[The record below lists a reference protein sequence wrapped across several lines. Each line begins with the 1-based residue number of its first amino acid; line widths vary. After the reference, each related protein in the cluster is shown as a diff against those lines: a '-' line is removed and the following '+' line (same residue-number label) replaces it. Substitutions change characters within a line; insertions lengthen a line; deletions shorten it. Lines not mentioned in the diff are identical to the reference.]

1 MAGESSV
8 NNWANNYAGHFIL
21 EAEKL
26 GYTIPSGMKSDWIK
40 AQTKTS
46 NVYDPS
52 EEKSELYHHGAQFT
66 QAYRLYTLALANEPA
81 TGAMNRLRESTNL
94 EAMPRWY
101 LAGAYALSGKP
112 EVAKQLVKTLNSN
125 VENYREL
132 GNTFGSQLR
141 DKAIILEVLT
151 LIDEK
156 DRATELVKEISE
168 QLSDGSWYNT
178 QETAYA
184 LLAIG
189 KFVGESDVSSQ
200 FKFAYQIGGK
210 PNVNATST
218 NPLVNI
224 PVNMSTNTAQAVQV
238 KNTSNSVLYARLITS
253 GQPATGDKTAAANKL
268 ALSIK
273 YTNNK
278 GKNIDPSSITQ
289 GTDFV
294 AEVTITHPG
303 NTYKRRYDEMALEQ
317 IFPSGW
323 EILNTRMDNL
333 QQDDAAVNRPD
344 YQDVRDDRVYS
355 FFDIGY
361 GKSQTYRVRLNAAYQ
376 GRYYLPTVSCQAMY
390 DASVNARQ
398 PGMWVEVIA
407 PEAG

>member
-1 MAGESSV
+1 
-8 NNWANNYAGHFIL
+8 
-21 EAEKL
+21 
-26 GYTIPSGMKSDWIK
+26 
-40 AQTKTS
+40 
-46 NVYDPS
+46 
-52 EEKSELYHHGAQFT
+52 
-66 QAYRLYTLALANEPA
+66 
-81 TGAMNRLRESTNL
+81 LRESTSL
-94 EAMPRWY
+94 QAMPRWY

-112 EVAKQLVKTLNSN
+112 EVAKHLIKSLNSN
-125 VENYREL
+125 VEDYREL
-132 GNTFGSQLR
+132 GNTFGSRLR

-168 QLSDGSWYNT
+168 QLSNGSWCST

-189 KFVGESDVSSQ
+189 KFVGESDVSSE

-210 PNVNATST
+210 PSVNAASS

-224 PVNMSTNTAQAVQV
+224 PVNMSTNTAQSV
-238 KNTSNSVLYARLITS
+238 KVTNTSNSVLYARLITS
-253 GQPATGDKTAAANKL
+253 GQPATGDQTAAANKL
-268 ALSIK
+268 ALSVK
-273 YTNNK
+273 YTDSQ
-278 GKNIDPSSITQ
+278 GKDIDPISIPQ
-289 GTDFV
+289 GTDFI
-294 AEVTITHPG
+294 AEVTVKHPG
-303 NTYKRRYDEMALEQ
+303 NTYKRRYDELALDQ

-333 QQDDAAVNRPD
+333 QQDDTRVNRPD

-355 FFDIGY
+355 FFSIGY
-361 GKSQTYRVRLNAAYQ
+361 GNSQTYRIRLNAAYQ
-376 GRYYLPTVSCQAMY
+376 GRYYLPTVSCEAMY

-398 PGMWVEVIA
+398 PGMWVEVTS